1 MSVISKTSLNT
12 VHVSVLKDNIE
23 MQRRQEL
30 HILNISITFK
40 TKGVK
45 KQNKCEHEVHFVT

>member
-1 MSVISKTSLNT
+1 M
-12 VHVSVLKDNIE
+12 HVSVLKDNIE